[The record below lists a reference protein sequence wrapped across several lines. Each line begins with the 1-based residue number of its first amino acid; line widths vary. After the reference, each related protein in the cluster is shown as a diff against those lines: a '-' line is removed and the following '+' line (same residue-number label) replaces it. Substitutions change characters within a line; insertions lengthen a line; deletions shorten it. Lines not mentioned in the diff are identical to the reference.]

1 MCDFIQD
8 HKGLFCARS
17 LSVFLSLSF
26 THLSTICECTDHEYG
41 MPFGI
46 RSTVVICTLYST
58 DSSNKQITSLRICI
72 FIIAAIELLTTSLHW
87 QWAILDG
94 CYQFFE
100 MMFNLFASHKLGLK
114 ETNSIPIKRTQDS
127 GDELVFLSKNF
138 SAFFN
143 KIKKTISVQFLFLLS
158 VWKSAISLFMMKLW
172 LQ

>member
-1 MCDFIQD
+1 MCDLIQD

-17 LSVFLSLSF
+17 LSVFFFLYLSL
-26 THLSTICECTDHEYG
+26 TICVCTDHEYG

-114 ETNSIPIKRTQDS
+114 ETNSIPIKRTKDS
-127 GDELVFLSKNF
+127 GDEPVFLSKNF

-143 KIKKTISVQFLFLLS
+143 KKKLFQFLFLLS

>member
-17 LSVFLSLSF
+17 LSVILSLSF
-26 THLSTICECTDHEYG
+26 THHMCMYYHEYG

-46 RSTVVICTLYST
+46 RSTVVIWTLYST

-100 MMFNLFASHKLGLK
+100 MMFNLFVSHKLGLK
-114 ETNSIPIKRTQDS
+114 ETNSIPIKGTKDS
-127 GDELVFLSKNF
+127 GDELVFFSKNF
-138 SAFFN
+138 STKKKLFQCSFF
-143 KIKKTISVQFLFLLS
+143 FCFLLS

>member
-1 MCDFIQD
+1 MRAF
-8 HKGLFCARS
+8 
-17 LSVFLSLSF
+17 SVCFFFLYLSL
-26 THLSTICECTDHEYG
+26 TICVCTDHEYG

-46 RSTVVICTLYST
+46 RWTVVICTLHST

-114 ETNSIPIKRTQDS
+114 ETNSIPIKRTKDS

-143 KIKKTISVQFLFLLS
+143 KKKNYFSFFFCCLFENLLS
-158 VWKSAISLFMMKLW
+158 AYLW
-172 LQ
+172 WNYDCNK